1 MKENTQFYWV
11 WSLTDEIY
19 ESHSKSLQSCPDC
32 EGFLVTSR
40 GHVVCANCGLVISR
54 EYVAPT
60 YQMGEQKQ
68 SDTPDASMYVSL
80 GNRMHIVDGLGSYI
94 GFHKDRYFQD
104 AHGQALSGRT
114 QKKFKRLKTIYSTR
128 IRIGKNEAKYRALRT
143 LNHVSKLLML
153 SEQVRDRTAY
163 LYKKVI
169 SESVEKVSNNILLVA
184 VCLLMAV
191 REFKNEAPIT
201 LEEIANVF
209 EKCGHRVNVRAI
221 VREALRLKS
230 LTGYAP
236 EIRKPKDYVPRVVS
250 MLMNSSRVLSKV
262 KSRGWDSKS
271 YENELRDKIHM
282 ILTMIPASKRGGRNP
297 FIFTVSAAYASD
309 RLIASQFG
317 KRPVLTQKLT
327 SAATEVAEY
336 SIRDHFGMMKKIIEK
351 SGEIEVIQ

>member
-1 MKENTQFYWV
+1 V
-11 WSLTDEIY
+11 WSLTDEVC
-19 ESHSKSLQSCPDC
+19 ESHSIPSRSCPDC
-32 EGFLVTSR
+32 DGVLITSR
-40 GHVVCANCGLVISR
+40 GHVVCAECGLVISR
-54 EYVAPT
+54 EFVSPT
-60 YQMGEQKQ
+60 YQMGERKQ
-68 SDTPDASMYVSL
+68 GNTPDASMYVSL

-104 AHGQALSGRT
+104 VNGQSLSGRS

-153 SEQVRDRTAY
+153 NEQVRDRTAY

-169 SESVEKVSNNILLVA
+169 SDSVGKVSNNILLIA

-201 LEEIANVF
+201 LDEIANVF

-230 LTGYAP
+230 LVGYAP
-236 EIRKPKDYVPRVVS
+236 EIRRPKDYVPRVLS
-250 MLMNSSRVLSKV
+250 MLVNSSRVLSKI
-262 KSRGWDSKS
+262 KSRGWDPKS
-271 YENELRDKIHM
+271 YENELREKIHM
-282 ILTMIPASKRGGRNP
+282 VLGMIPASKRGGRNP

-309 RLIASQFG
+309 RLIAFQFG

-327 SAATEVAEY
+327 STATAVAEY
-336 SIRDHFGMMKKIIEK
+336 SIRDHFGMMKQILEK
-351 SGEIEVIQ
+351 SDVVEVIQ

>member
-11 WSLTDEIY
+11 WSLTDELY

-32 EGFLVTSR
+32 EGFLITSH

-153 SEQVRDRTAY
+153 NEQVRDRTAY
-163 LYKKVI
+163 LYKKVV
-169 SESVEKVSNNILLVA
+169 SESAEKVSNNILLIA

-201 LEEIANVF
+201 LEEIADVF

-250 MLMNSSRVLSKV
+250 MLMNSSRVLGKV

-282 ILTMIPASKRGGRNP
+282 ILGMIPASKRGGRNP

-317 KRPVLTQKLT
+317 TRPVLTQKLT

-336 SIRDHFGMMKKIIEK
+336 SIRDHFGMMKKIIER
-351 SGEIEVIQ
+351 SGEIEIIQ